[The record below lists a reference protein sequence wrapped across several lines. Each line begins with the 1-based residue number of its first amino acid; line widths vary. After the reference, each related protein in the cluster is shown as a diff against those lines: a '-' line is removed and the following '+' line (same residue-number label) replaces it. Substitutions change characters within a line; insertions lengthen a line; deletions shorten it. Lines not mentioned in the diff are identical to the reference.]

1 MEFSLFYHTVRFF
14 EGKKFLMRKVNAYA
28 FSMLSFIG
36 IGLLI
41 GGMLLSGC
49 AATPI
54 IGKPVDHLKLKDGI
68 YEGSYKGGPNKASVK
83 VTIKHHSIVHIEI
96 IENQAWK
103 GKKAEMPIVERII
116 ESQSTKVDA
125 VSGATNSSRVIMNA
139 VHKAIEKAYQ
149 N

>member
-1 MEFSLFYHTVRFF
+1 
-14 EGKKFLMRKVNAYA
+14 MRKVNAYA
-28 FSMLSFIG
+28 FNMLSFIG
-36 IGLLI
+36 IGFLI
-41 GGMLLSGC
+41 SGMLLSGC

-54 IGKPVDHLKLKDGI
+54 IGEPVDHLKLKDGI
-68 YEGSYKGGPNKASVK
+68 YEGSYKGGPNRASVK
-83 VTIKHHSIVHIEI
+83 VTIKHHSIVDIEI
-96 IENQAWK
+96 IEHQAWK

-116 ESQSTKVDA
+116 ASQSTKVDA

>member
-1 MEFSLFYHTVRFF
+1 MS
-14 EGKKFLMRKVNAYA
+14 KVNAFV
-28 FSMLSFIG
+28 FSLISFIG
-36 IGLLI
+36 IGLLVS
-41 GGMLLSGC
+41 GMLLSGC

-68 YEGSYKGGPNKASVK
+68 YDGSYKGGPNRASVR
-83 VTIKHHSIVHIEI
+83 VTIKHHRIVDIEI
-96 IENQAWK
+96 IEHQAWK

-116 ESQSTKVDA
+116 ASQSTRVDA